1 MTTTEPSDG
10 YLYRDPEHARA
21 LRRKLRMLIDMHLPA
36 GWIGPFTDD
45 PADLALSNHF
55 CEVLASEALLVPD
68 WPVEYGGNDADLI
81 SSIVMREEM
90 WAHFEPRGPQYYG
103 PNWVGPSV
111 ADYGTPEQKALHLPL
126 VAAGKAIWCQGFSEP
141 DAGSDLANLRTR
153 AVLDGEG
160 YRISGQKI
168 WTSWAMWAEWCYLL
182 ARVDGAGADKHA
194 GITVFLVPMNRPG
207 ITVRG
212 LDGIPGPH
220 HLTEVFF
227 DDVWAEKTEVL
238 GPVGN
243 GWQVIRDALSNERV
257 GVARYARDDRLIATV
272 MADERYREELPPGRW
287 LQARVRNR
295 MARLICRRALWFQDD
310 GGSHDFIVC
319 GARLITTRTN
329 LLVADVLS
337 EAVGDS
343 FFENRYTPGA
353 AVDGAIEF
361 FWRYMQCGTIA
372 TGTTEMV
379 QRQLSRAMLRGE
391 RIRVTP
397 EAEDIRSSVDRQF
410 AARGAVALARTA
422 MIDPGT
428 RHALMADVET
438 TIEAMNPR
446 DGHLEGIAAAEVCRA
461 AGRVVLPLPIEAM
474 ILRRPSGRPL
484 GLLSP
489 HGRLEHGDLF
499 EEWDVLTTNGDVLH
513 VAAAPDLLGSKVGP
527 FVNRTSPSVLGPADP
542 ASRAEA
548 ALLHVLGSWY
558 VFGALERALDIATV
572 YATERVAFGSPIASY
587 QGVAFP
593 IADAC
598 SELQALYELALQA
611 LWSIYHTPALATVDA
626 LALRWATI
634 DIARRVMRTAHQV
647 LGAVG
652 LCDEHDLTTIT
663 FALQA
668 RLRLPHDLEASM
680 TLLREAEEQ
689 HGFDSLF
696 TPGDVR

>member
-1 MTTTEPSDG
+1 
-10 YLYRDPEHARA
+10 
-21 LRRKLRMLIDMHLPA
+21 
-36 GWIGPFTDD
+36 
-45 PADLALSNHF
+45 
-55 CEVLASEALLVPD
+55 
-68 WPVEYGGNDADLI
+68 
-81 SSIVMREEM
+81 
-90 WAHFEPRGPQYYG
+90 
-103 PNWVGPSV
+103 
-111 ADYGTPEQKALHLPL
+111 
-126 VAAGKAIWCQGFSEP
+126 
-141 DAGSDLANLRTR
+141 
-153 AVLDGEG
+153 
-160 YRISGQKI
+160 
-168 WTSWAMWAEWCYLL
+168 
-182 ARVDGAGADKHA
+182 
-194 GITVFLVPMNRPG
+194 
-207 ITVRG
+207 
-212 LDGIPGPH
+212 
-220 HLTEVFF
+220 
-227 DDVWAEKTEVL
+227 
-238 GPVGN
+238 
-243 GWQVIRDALSNERV
+243 
-257 GVARYARDDRLIATV
+257 
-272 MADERYREELPPGRW
+272 
-287 LQARVRNR
+287 
-295 MARLICRRALWFQDD
+295 
-310 GGSHDFIVC
+310 
-319 GARLITTRTN
+319 
-329 LLVADVLS
+329 
-337 EAVGDS
+337 
-343 FFENRYTPGA
+343 
-353 AVDGAIEF
+353 
-361 FWRYMQCGTIA
+361 MQCGTIA

-593 IADAC
+593 LADAC